1 MPKTITFTSQLLY
14 QDQNNL
20 ALKCWKCVS
29 CISTSKIEIVLYVE
43 VVFISFSIYESPR
56 QLIKPIKL
64 IDNLFRLI
72 DQFKVFWETFL
83 FFLHFISDDKLTL
96 KYVSPTAVSASPQPL
111 LGDLVPSEYI
121 TWALVAGQF
130 FRGSREN
137 ICNFTWKYL

>member
-1 MPKTITFTSQLLY
+1 MPKTITFTSQVLY

-96 KYVSPTAVSASPQPL
+96 KYVSPTVAAASPQH
-111 LGDLVPSEYI
+111 
-121 TWALVAGQF
+121 TAAGRF
-130 FRGSREN
+130 SPVRIYYLSSRSGT
-137 ICNFTWKYL
+137 IFQRQPWKYL